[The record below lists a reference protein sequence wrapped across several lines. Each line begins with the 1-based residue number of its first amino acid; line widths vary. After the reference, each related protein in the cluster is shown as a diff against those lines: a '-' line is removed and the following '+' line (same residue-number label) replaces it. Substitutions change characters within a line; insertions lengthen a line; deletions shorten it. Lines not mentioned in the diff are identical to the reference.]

1 MVVVTIAIMTA
12 RGFLPTYHLLHFGWW
27 SPWCQVVG
35 SGVFLLVLFCWQEVG
50 RLSTC
55 RGQLLF
61 LDRACINQLDDDLKQ
76 RGIEHLAAFV
86 YYSWSMLICYSDEYL
101 QRLWT
106 VYEVASFL
114 MLHPGSALHVR
125 HAFFA
130 KFIISGVALV
140 FVYNIVFHA
149 LHVPGALE
157 NSPVSV
163 DGASFILIVVLMVP
177 ASVAMSI
184 MMLTMARIR
193 TKISERTK
201 QFRFADAKCFCED
214 DRSTVQRNIIA
225 AMKYHGRADPQG
237 SDADIIG
244 DFESMVQSEVP
255 KLFAASLGR
264 NGFPYHFGVCLH
276 IPFCLQSIDYACAQ
290 FHNGIAARVICF
302 QLAYSLTLVFAG
314 MPLCLALGI
323 RGAACV
329 YSPARSRYVV
339 NVFLLT
345 SFTITFLAGS
355 FFLLRRISE
364 LATQGSGKEE
374 AAFVAALALFAL
386 STLLMY
392 RPIRYK
398 VHHRRLRRP
407 ES

>member
-140 FVYNIVFHA
+140 FVELTSLGRRRKFHSDC
-149 LHVPGALE
+149 G
-157 NSPVSV
+157 V
-163 DGASFILIVVLMVP
+163 DGACIGCNV
-177 ASVAMSI
+177 
-184 MMLTMARIR
+184 
-193 TKISERTK
+193 
-201 QFRFADAKCFCED
+201 D
-214 DRSTVQRNIIA
+214 
-225 AMKYHGRADPQG
+225 H
-237 SDADIIG
+237 DADHGEDTGEDI
-244 DFESMVQSEVP
+244 
-255 KLFAASLGR
+255 
-264 NGFPYHFGVCLH
+264 
-276 IPFCLQSIDYACAQ
+276 
-290 FHNGIAARVICF
+290 
-302 QLAYSLTLVFAG
+302 
-314 MPLCLALGI
+314 
-323 RGAACV
+323 
-329 YSPARSRYVV
+329 
-339 NVFLLT
+339 
-345 SFTITFLAGS
+345 
-355 FFLLRRISE
+355 
-364 LATQGSGKEE
+364 
-374 AAFVAALALFAL
+374 
-386 STLLMY
+386 
-392 RPIRYK
+392 
-398 VHHRRLRRP
+398 
-407 ES
+407 